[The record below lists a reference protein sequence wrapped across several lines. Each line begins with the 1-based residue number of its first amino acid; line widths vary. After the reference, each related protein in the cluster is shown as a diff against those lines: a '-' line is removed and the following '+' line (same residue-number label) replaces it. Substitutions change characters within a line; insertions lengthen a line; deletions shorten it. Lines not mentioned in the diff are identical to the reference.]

1 MTVMNWEDM
10 CIKYRGFCV
19 ATLEKKPADRIT
31 LVAVGKTFEEVEENA
46 KNNGYPDAAVYC
58 VPLEDTLFIGGGY
71 EIPLSQ
77 VHFPKE
83 I

>member
-1 MTVMNWEDM
+1 MTAISWTDM
-10 CIKYRGFCV
+10 CTKYRGFCV
-19 ATLEKKPADRIT
+19 AVLEKKPGDRVT
-31 LVAVGKTFEEVEENA
+31 VVAVAKRFSEAEENA
-46 KNNGYPDAAVYC
+46 KKNGYPDAQVYC

-77 VHFPKE
+77 VHFSKE

>member
-1 MTVMNWEDM
+1 MTV
-10 CIKYRGFCV
+10 
-19 ATLEKKPADRIT
+19 
-31 LVAVGKTFEEVEENA
+31 VAVAKRFSEAEENA
-46 KNNGYPDAAVYC
+46 KKNGYPDAQVYC

-77 VHFPKE
+77 VHFSKE

>member
-1 MTVMNWEDM
+1 M
-10 CIKYRGFCV
+10 CTKYRGFCV
-19 ATLEKKPADRIT
+19 AVLEKKPADWVT
-31 LVAVGKTFEEVEENA
+31 LVAIGKTFHEVEENA
-46 KNNGYPDAAVYC
+46 KKNGYPDAEVYC